1 MAKLGTI
8 LDQIDAGSM
17 LLPEF
22 QRGYVWNRD
31 QVRALMRSMYLEHPV
46 GALLIW
52 ETDGGGHAVRGTAE
66 VTTGPKQL
74 LLDGQQRVTTLYGIV
89 RGRPPS
95 FFEGDAS
102 AFAGLRFNV
111 ETEAFQFYAPVKMKD
126 DPLWIDVTALF
137 VDGPASQYAQLHRY
151 RQGQQRFG
159 VYVER
164 LTRLHSILQREFH
177 AERITGADKS
187 VDVVVDIFNR
197 VNSGGTKLSKGD
209 LALAKICAE
218 WGDARPT
225 MRQTLQSWQA
235 RDYHFTLDWL
245 LRNVNA
251 VATGRASFSALD
263 EVDAAEF
270 EKALL
275 STTTQVEYLLG
286 LAGGRLG
293 LDHDRVLMGRY
304 AFPVLTRLLHLRGG
318 QFADD
323 AEADRALFW
332 CVHAALRGRFAGS
345 TETVL
350 TKDLET
356 VERSGVDGLIAALR
370 RARGGNLS
378 IESHDFESLGRGSR
392 FYPLLYL
399 LTRVRSARDLA
410 SGVPLGEGT
419 VALQVHEIFPKAQL
433 YKHGYSRSE
442 VNAIANFA
450 FVVPSTGS
458 ALGRREPVEY
468 LGECHPAALRS
479 QWIPDDPALWRLE
492 NYREFL
498 AARRELLAAA
508 ANELL
513 DQLQGGRLPWA
524 GRLAP
529 VAVSPGDEGPDA
541 KAAQVRSLL
550 DELADL
556 GYATPAVDAEIA
568 DPETGRVLAV
578 AEGFWPD
585 GLQVGQG
592 PPVVLELDPEEA
604 DLDRL
609 SELGCEVFTSV
620 DALRG
625 FVQRRSRAESGEA
638 GDVDPR
644 GEAERDDE
652 PTTEPATA
660 DLSFDRAVLELVDR
674 CRAELSYNP
683 RYFRVMITQH
693 GTLGAARRLLAA
705 PAVSDGFVRLWEKQR
720 LDLSVESLAT
730 DERFAHLF
738 TEQEQAT
745 ARQRLDDFGYGPAA
759 A

>member
-8 LDQIDAGSM
+8 LDQIDAGTV

-31 QVRALMRSMYLEHPV
+31 QVRALMRSMYLDHPV

-52 ETDGGGHAVRGTAE
+52 ETEGSSHAVRGTTE
-66 VTTGPKQL
+66 VTAGPKQL
-74 LLDGQQRVTTLYGIV
+74 LLDGQQRVSTLYGIV
-89 RGRPPS
+89 RGRPSS
-95 FFEGDAS
+95 FFEGDPS
-102 AFAGLRFNV
+102 SFTGLRFNV
-111 ETEAFQFYAPVKMKD
+111 ETEAFQFYAPAKMKD
-126 DPLWIDVTALF
+126 DPRWIDVTALF
-137 VDGPASQYAQLHRY
+137 VDEPASQYAKLSRY
-151 RQGQQRFG
+151 PELQDRFG
-159 VYVER
+159 TYVQR

-177 AERITGADKS
+177 AERITGADKT

-218 WGDARPT
+218 WGEARPT
-225 MRQTLQSWQA
+225 MRRTLQTWQD
-235 RDYHFTLDWL
+235 RGYHFTLDWL

-251 VATGRASFSALD
+251 VATGRAPFSALD
-263 EVDAAEF
+263 EVEASEF
-270 EKALL
+270 EKALSS
-275 STTTQVEYLLG
+275 STNQVEYLLE

-318 QFADD
+318 RFADEAD
-323 AEADRALFW
+323 ADRALFW
-332 CVHAALRGRFAGS
+332 YVHAALRGRFAGS

-356 VERSGVDGLIAALR
+356 VERSGVDGLITALR
-370 RARGGNLS
+370 RSRGGNLS
-378 IESHDFESLGRGSR
+378 IDAQDFESLGRGSR

-399 LTRVRSARDLA
+399 LTRARGALDPA
-410 SGVPLGEGT
+410 SGTSLGAGAT
-419 VALQVHEIFPKAQL
+419 ALQVHEIFPKAQL
-433 YKHGYSRSE
+433 YKHGYSRGE

-450 FVVPSTGS
+450 FVTPATGTK
-458 ALGRREPVEY
+458 LNRQEPAEY
-468 LGECHPAALRS
+468 LGECDPAALRS
-479 QWIPDDPALWRLE
+479 QWIPDGPELWHIE

-508 ANELL
+508 ANDFL
-513 DQLQGGRLPWA
+513 DQLLSGQLPWVDEL
-524 GRLAP
+524 GP
-529 VAVSPGDEGPDA
+529 VAVSPEADGSDA
-541 KAAQVRSLL
+541 QAAQVRSLI
-550 DELADL
+550 DELTDL

-578 AEGFWPD
+578 AEAFWAD

-592 PPVVLELDPEEA
+592 SPVVLELDPEEA

-625 FVQRRSRAESGEA
+625 FVQRRSKAAAGETDEADSLDEAAPELEAVPEAA
-638 GDVDPR
+638 GGD
-644 GEAERDDE
+644 
-652 PTTEPATA
+652 
-660 DLSFDRAVLELVDR
+660 FDRAVLELVER
-674 CRAELSYNP
+674 CRSELSYNP
-683 RYFRVMITQH
+683 RYFRIMITQY
-693 GTLGAARRLLAA
+693 GALGASRRLLAA
-705 PAVSDGFVRLWEKQR
+705 PVVSDGFVRLWEKQR
-720 LDLSVESLAT
+720 LDLAVESLAI